1 MRYYATRKIGS
12 VQEPKV
18 RRVKLSLHPWLLSYV
33 GPETYV
39 VMVHI
44 PLSLYLMHFE
54 MPDQYVMY
62 LILVS
67 TMHNVGLGDASNDVV
82 SSFITVAT
90 PVNWEQK
97 STKCGKEALRI
108 SPNCS
113 IVWIEIGI
121 V

>member
-1 MRYYATRKIGS
+1 M
-12 VQEPKV
+12 
-18 RRVKLSLHPWLLSYV
+18 
-33 GPETYV
+33 
-39 VMVHI
+39 MVHI

-90 PVNWEQK
+90 PVN
-97 STKCGKEALRI
+97 
-108 SPNCS
+108 
-113 IVWIEIGI
+113 
-121 V
+121 